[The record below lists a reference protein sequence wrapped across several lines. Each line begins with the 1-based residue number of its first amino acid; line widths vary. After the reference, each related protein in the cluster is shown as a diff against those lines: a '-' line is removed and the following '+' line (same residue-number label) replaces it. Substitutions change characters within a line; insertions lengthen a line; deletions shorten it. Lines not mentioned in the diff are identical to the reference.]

1 MSAVLLSVSLISAS
15 PPASFAPLELV
26 GVLGAIAVLTLK
38 KKTLKKKTLK
48 ILKKKNAS
56 LMARYM

>member
-15 PPASFAPLELV
+15 RPASFAPLELV

-38 KKTLKKKTLK
+38 KKTLK

-56 LMARYM
+56 LMARHMYF

>member
-15 PPASFAPLELV
+15 RPASFAPLELV

-38 KKTLKKKTLK
+38 KKTLK

-56 LMARYM
+56 LMARHM